1 MCSAPVGDGAKRR
14 RGGEDVLMLIG
25 AHVSTAGG
33 LVRAVERGVELDC
46 ESIQIFHQSPRMW
59 RPTAYGA
66 EDFEA
71 FREAMASSPLEA
83 VVIHAVY
90 LINCASKERA
100 IRRKSVSSLKHALRI
115 GDGIRA
121 AGVVLHAGARKGE
134 PHGPSVK
141 RAGKA
146 IREALEG
153 SQRCPLLL
161 ENTAG
166 TQGPLGR
173 NFDELAELIDAA
185 GAGKRLGACLDCCH
199 LLASGFEIRSRKAL
213 GGVVDE
219 FDAKVGLERLRSIHV
234 NDSKVPLGANRDH
247 HANLGE
253 GELGRKGLRVFL
265 SERRFDDL
273 PALIETPGPDG
284 HGPDRKEVR
293 VAKRLRRE
301 GLKERTGWAGF
312 FPRAAR
318 RAEGPAQG

>member
-1 MCSAPVGDGAKRR
+1 
-14 RGGEDVLMLIG
+14 MLIG

-33 LVRAVERGVELDC
+33 LVKAVDRGIELDC
-46 ESIQIFHQSPRMW
+46 DAIQIFHQSPRMW
-59 RPTAYGA
+59 RPTAYGP

-71 FREAMASSPLEA
+71 FREAMDSSSLEA

-90 LINCASKERA
+90 LINCASKEREV
-100 IRRKSVSSLKHALRI
+100 RRKSLISLKHALRI
-115 GDGIRA
+115 GDAIGA
-121 AGVVLHAGARKGE
+121 GGVVLHAGARKGE

-146 IREALEG
+146 IREALDG
-153 SQRCPLLL
+153 SERCPLLL

-199 LLASGFEIRSRKAL
+199 LLASGFEIRSPESLA
-213 GGVVDE
+213 GVVDE
-219 FDAKVGLERLRSIHV
+219 VDAKVGLARLRCLHV
-234 NDSKVPLGANRDH
+234 NDSKVPLGSNRDH
-247 HANLGE
+247 HANLGD
-253 GELGRKGLRVFL
+253 GELGRKGLRAFL
-265 SERRFDDL
+265 SEPRFEEL

-293 VAKRLRRE
+293 TAKRLRKE
-301 GLKERTGWAGF
+301 GL
-312 FPRAAR
+312 AR
-318 RAEGPAQG
+318 RG